1 MPKLSIAEKRAKLE
15 EDLKNLADQE
25 KQEQQSRFIALGAG
39 VDAAMKADSYL
50 ETTIME
56 AINTHLRNNKQ
67 RELLGLE
74 KITSNKGRPK
84 SVEVVEPPASETS
97 GSGFLDKI
105 RNS

>member
-15 EDLKNLADQE
+15 ADLKNLADQE
-25 KQEQQSRFIALGAG
+25 KQEQQTRFIALGAG
-39 VDAAMKADSYL
+39 VDAAMKADNSL

-74 KITSNKGRPK
+74 RVASNKGRPK
-84 SVEVVEPPASETS
+84 SGEDAPPPLPVSNPLLETTE
-97 GSGFLDKI
+97 
-105 RNS
+105 